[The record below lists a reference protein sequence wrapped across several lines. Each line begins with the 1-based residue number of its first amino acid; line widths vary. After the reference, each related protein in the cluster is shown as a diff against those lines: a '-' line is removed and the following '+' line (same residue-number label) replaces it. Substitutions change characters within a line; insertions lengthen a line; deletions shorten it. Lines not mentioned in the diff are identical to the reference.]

1 MSRAVLKV
9 VESPLDGAREDLRL
23 AIMEVE
29 QAEVVAAKGQAEVD
43 KASAHLR
50 AMKLAHGR
58 AEDSLSE
65 VTRPPRTLQDKLR
78 EAFDVDD
85 QMRIAE
91 EHYNAPPLAPV
102 TASDLAKLRA
112 AVQSTGDEVIAA
124 QSALEMAQH
133 RAGPAASV
141 LNRAKDR
148 RQRAVSEVVRPQV
161 TRLVAECQGIIELLL
176 AKRAELN
183 LVSSS
188 LVDSYADER
197 RRAFN
202 FLNCM
207 LAFPRRGGLRTE
219 DDLTKRNAALA
230 AVDAVRGSDHAGRER
245 RNPHDLTEPCRVLLP
260 WARDVR
266 APRHFLFRCV

>member
-1 MSRAVLKV
+1 MSRAVLKAV
-9 VESPLDGAREDLRL
+9 KSPHDGAREDLQL
-23 AIMEVE
+23 AIIAVE
-29 QAEVVAAKGQAEVD
+29 QAEVVAAKGHAEVD

-112 AVQSTGDEVIAA
+112 AVQSAGDEVIAA

-141 LNRAKDR
+141 LNRARMR
-148 RQRAVSEVVRPQV
+148 RHPRCLRSREAPGRALDARCPDL
-161 TRLVAECQGIIELLL
+161 R
-176 AKRAELN
+176 RAADCCPRASLTSS
-183 LVSSS
+183 VSSHRRFVRGRTAAGDHCS
-188 LVDSYADER
+188 LGA
-197 RRAFN
+197 
-202 FLNCM
+202 
-207 LAFPRRGGLRTE
+207 LAFPSEQGFRTE
-219 DDLTKRNAALA
+219 DDLTKCNAAIA
-230 AVDAVRGSDHAGRER
+230 QWQAFAQRIETDASAEF
-245 RNPHDLTEPCRVLLP
+245 PT
-260 WARDVR
+260 A
-266 APRHFLFRCV
+266 

>member
-1 MSRAVLKV
+1 MSRAVLKA
-9 VESPLDGAREDLRL
+9 VESPHDGAREDLQL
-23 AIMEVE
+23 AIIAVE
-29 QAEVVAAKGQAEVD
+29 QAEVVAAKGHAEVD

-102 TASDLAKLRA
+102 TANDLAKLRA
-112 AVQSTGDEVIAA
+112 AVQSAGDEVIAA

-148 RQRAVSEVVRPQV
+148 RTRAVQEVVRPEV
-161 TRLVAECQGIIELLL
+161 GRLMRAAQIAAEQLI
-176 AKRAELN
+176 AVRAELN
-183 LVSSS
+183 FVSLS
-188 LVDSYADER
+188 LINSYADER
-197 RRAFN
+197 RQATL
-202 FLNCM
+202 FLGRFS
-207 LAFPRRGGLRTE
+207 FPSEQGFRTE
-219 DDLTKRNAALA
+219 DDLTKCNAAIA
-230 AVDAVRGSDHAGRER
+230 QWQAFAQRIETDASAEF
-245 RNPHDLTEPCRVLLP
+245 PT
-260 WARDVR
+260 A
-266 APRHFLFRCV
+266 

>member
-1 MSRAVLKV
+1 MSRAVLKA
-9 VESPLDGAREDLRL
+9 VEFPLDGAREDLRL
-23 AIMEVE
+23 AIIAVE

-43 KASAHLR
+43 KASAHLG

-183 LVSSS
+183 LVSS
-188 LVDSYADER
+188 LIDSYADER

-207 LAFPRRGGLRTE
+207 SFPEEGGLKT
-219 DDLTKRNAALA
+219 DTDLTKRTAAIEA
-230 AVDAVRGSDHAGRER
+230 WTQFADRITQDASAEI
-245 RNPHDLTEPCRVLLP
+245 PT
-260 WARDVR
+260 A
-266 APRHFLFRCV
+266 